1 MAEGLK
7 ARFDTTHQNFEVFQR
22 ALPLPDG
29 LPNLNGGLPPP
40 ADGFPW
46 HPIPKTSIL
55 QLRLLRSLPSESAH
69 PVTASKNLQFLIATT
84 GKICYNE
91 STNSS
96 QNLNLAKECDC
107 VEWLFLLISYLPI
120 ISIVV
125 GLTLLIS
132 GFVLRKS
139 KKHLSTGLLIV
150 GGVCVGICLLIYI
163 ALFLVGALG
172 IGPVPN

>member
-1 MAEGLK
+1 MRMSSIVIIQPLESQYGAGNAVIIIHWEPKVNGFYPMAG
-7 ARFDTTHQNFEVFQR
+7 RFSAAKRQKGSKPVLTLRIKTFEVFQR

-84 GKICYNE
+84 GKICYDE

-96 QNLNLAKECDC
+96 QNLN
-107 VEWLFLLISYLPI
+107 F
-120 ISIVV
+120 
-125 GLTLLIS
+125 
-132 GFVLRKS
+132 
-139 KKHLSTGLLIV
+139 
-150 GGVCVGICLLIYI
+150 
-163 ALFLVGALG
+163 
-172 IGPVPN
+172 